1 LAANLEGLSFS
12 GSKKIVQI
20 DAREIPQVELM
31 THLKETFHLL
41 SKTTRYFFSLERFSS
56 NAPFK
61 GFMLHGSVGTGK
73 TELVKQVARETAIS
87 LQGKCKVNLLPVDSS
102 VIASPRWGESEEALE
117 SLFSIVHK
125 KQENQ
130 EDSNTKIILLFDDIE
145 SLLLAR
151 GMQAAR
157 EWHYSLNA
165 VFFHLV
171 DNMNP
176 SDCMVFAT
184 TNRMDLM
191 DAAVNTR
198 LYPVAIPNVPIKELV
213 KYASKVVDSVLGPN
227 PRKELVLKT
236 VEERLSAMEEPTIR
250 DCRQLVI
257 AASIEKGILE

>member
-1 LAANLEGLSFS
+1 MSFS
-12 GSKKIVQI
+12 GANTKIVQI
-20 DAREIPQVELM
+20 DAREIPHVELM
-31 THLKETFHLL
+31 AHLKETYHLL
-41 SKTTRYFFSLERFSS
+41 FKTTKYFFSLERFSS

-61 GFMLHGSVGTGK
+61 GFLLYGSVGTGK
-73 TELVKQVARETAIS
+73 TELVKQVARETAVT
-87 LQGKCKVNLLPVDSS
+87 LQDKFKVTFIPVDSS

-117 SLFSIVHK
+117 SLFSIVHRK
-125 KQENQ
+125 GEGEEQATAKV
-130 EDSNTKIILLFDDIE
+130 ILLFDDIE

-157 EWHYSLNA
+157 EWHYSLNS

-198 LYPVAIPNVPIKELV
+198 LYPVSIPNVPIKELV
-213 KYASKVVDSVLGPN
+213 KYASMVVDSVLGPN
-227 PRKELVLKT
+227 PRKDIVLKT
-236 VEERLSAMEEPTIR
+236 VEDRLTTMQDPTIR